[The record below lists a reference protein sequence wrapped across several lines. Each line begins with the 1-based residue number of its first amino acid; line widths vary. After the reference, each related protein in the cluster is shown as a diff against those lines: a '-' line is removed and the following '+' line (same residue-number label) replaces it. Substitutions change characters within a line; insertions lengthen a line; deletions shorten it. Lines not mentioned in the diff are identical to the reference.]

1 MSTAPRAPASASAT
15 ARRVVPYKDFLQP
28 ALHRRFSSTA
38 FVLLATAYV
47 QSLLLSSWSSWLW
60 AWFPLSGAG
69 FRAFV
74 IFFCGLV
81 VIILRIAQFHI
92 GIRTTNSPFE
102 TFVYNAAKPKTV
114 ETLFSYCLAGWLYGQ
129 VFRWSASDVA
139 GLGWISHYHGD
150 RTRLNERALYLIVHV
165 VCVGAVNAVLH
176 LFWDSDRLLLG
187 TARSSVEGSTFS
199 NNGSPCAA
207 SVKGKTSQLYRKLA
221 TQLPFLLLSACTR
234 ALVGLMISL
243 IVYTFFL
250 RPVAW
255 RFTLALFRPFYSL
268 PRSSLPPMVKPY
280 FTTWDYLLRCFQA
293 GFLFTL
299 LLVISNA
306 AFSIFLVNE
315 PLKDGKPLTSESKD
329 PNGSLLNG
337 LKSKKNKI
345 KAFSMWEL
353 AFIARDFPDRRVA
366 IYTDIDRKDGSAWS
380 QMCKLCLDVIVSL
393 EDRIDPPATATSS
406 LTAASTETDN
416 DSVQEV
422 KRLTKPVRD
431 DAILLATPPKKKTF
445 SSEMEK
451 VVNKVA
457 VDPQNSQRLSPLT
470 KQVLRDA
477 RKRLQDV
484 QQDISGPE
492 NPNSSLQNTVRQILS
507 LPILGWPFRLTF
519 QKRITV
525 AVLGGPYGEPSV
537 YVNAISALSL
547 LAVHSLQEDKFG
559 NVQRDVA
566 KIIRELTRV
575 TRKLDSFKAS
585 FPLHWTDV
593 EARRNCPEI
602 DEISD
607 ALKDGLTSLIV
618 NFGAYSRDLCL
629 SQTDM
634 RLAEEAAFAG
644 RQKHTEEDDELDDRP
659 EMAEA
664 R

>member
-1 MSTAPRAPASASAT
+1 MSTALRASASASAT
-15 ARRVVPYKDFLQP
+15 VRRVVPYKDFLQP

-38 FVLLATAYV
+38 LVLLATSYV
-47 QSLLLSSWSSWLW
+47 QSLSLSSWSSWLW

-81 VIILRIAQFHI
+81 IIILRIAQFHI

-102 TFVYNAAKPKTV
+102 TFMYNAATPKTV
-114 ETLFSYCLAGWLYGQ
+114 ETLSSYCLAAWLYGQ
-129 VFRWSASDVA
+129 VFRWSAPDDD
-139 GLGWISHYHGD
+139 GLSWISHYHGD

-187 TARSSVEGSTFS
+187 TARSSVGSGTVT
-199 NNGSPCAA
+199 NNSSFGAGSA
-207 SVKGKTSQLYRKLA
+207 KGKTSQLYRKLA
-221 TQLPFLLLSACTR
+221 AQLPFLLISACTR
-234 ALVGLMISL
+234 SLVGLMMSL
-243 IVYTFFL
+243 IVYTIFL
-250 RPVAW
+250 RPIAW

-268 PRSSLPPMVKPY
+268 PKSSLPPIVKPY
-280 FTTWDYLLRCFQA
+280 FTTWNYLLRCFQA

-315 PLKDGKPLTSESKD
+315 PLKDGKPLTTESKD

-337 LKSKKNKI
+337 LKSKKDKV

-353 AFIARDFPDRRVA
+353 AFIARDFPERRAA
-366 IYTDIDRKDGSAWS
+366 IYTDIDRRDGSTWS
-380 QMCKLCLDVIVSL
+380 QICKLCLEVVGTV
-393 EDRIDPPATATSS
+393 ENRIDPLA
-406 LTAASTETDN
+406 TAASALISVPAETEN
-416 DSVQEV
+416 SSAQEI

-457 VDPQNSQRLSPLT
+457 IDPQNSQRLSPLT

-484 QQDISGPE
+484 QRDISGPE
-492 NPNSSLQNTVRQILS
+492 NPNSSLQNAVRQILS
-507 LPILGWPFRLTF
+507 LPVLGWPFRLTF
-519 QKRITV
+519 QKRITL

-537 YVNAISALSL
+537 YVNAINALSL
-547 LAVHSLQEDKFG
+547 LAVHSLQEDTFG

-566 KIIRELTRV
+566 HIIRELTRV
-575 TRKLDSFKAS
+575 TQKLDSFKAS
-585 FPLHWTDV
+585 YPMHWTDV
-593 EARRNCPEI
+593 EAKRSCPEV
-602 DEISD
+602 DEILD
-607 ALKDGLTSLIV
+607 ALKDGLTDLITS
-618 NFGAYSRDLCL
+618 FGAYSRDLRL
-629 SQTDM
+629 SPADM
-634 RLAEEAAFAG
+634 RLAEAAASAG
-644 RQKHTEEDDELDDRP
+644 QSRRQKEVNDVDLRP
-659 EMAEA
+659 EMAES